1 MKSSLAIGPRFPCL
15 AAQAGGAAGLPG
27 GGQLMKIA
35 AFFWALAFV
44 VTGGA
49 SAQASPPPK
58 DPKLVVAIAVDQYAW
73 SLFQRYR
80 PTYVGGLKR
89 LSEGRVFLGY
99 QSHAS
104 TETCPGHST
113 LLTGD
118 HPSRTGIVANNW
130 YDRESGSNIYCVS
143 VSGVAD
149 PQAKGPGNLK
159 VGTLGDWL
167 RAKHPAA
174 RVTSISGK
182 DRAAIM
188 LGGHNPTSVFWWD
201 DGLGWGTSKYAGPA
215 DAKTVAPAVAFNRAL
230 FAAWDKAA
238 PELWPS
244 ALPERCAPLAISHTF
259 GRLTLS
265 GRVPPQSAKG
275 VTQGPKWRTSAAF
288 APEFRASPLMDRT
301 TLDMAAELVAAQGLG
316 RRAQPD
322 LLAIS
327 LSGTDHI
334 GHRYGSGGAE
344 MCAQQ
349 ASLDAAL
356 GAFFARLDAL
366 GVPYVV
372 ALSADHGGIDAAERV
387 GPPARRID
395 TARIVTGLNAELRT
409 QFGFGYD
416 AINGDDANQLIL
428 GLPPEDDR
436 RRAEVM
442 ASAIAWLRAQPDV
455 ADVFTAAEVAA
466 ATPPK
471 GKPAAELTIIE
482 RFAESFDAA
491 RNGDIIVNYAQ
502 FASLGMPSQ
511 LGQNIAGH
519 GSAWDHD
526 RQVPILFWWPGVT
539 PADEETIE
547 TVDIAPT
554 LAPFLRIAAPDVDGR
569 CIELGQG
576 CS

>member
-1 MKSSLAIGPRFPCL
+1 
-15 AAQAGGAAGLPG
+15 
-27 GGQLMKIA
+27 MKIA
-35 AFFWALAFV
+35 ALLSALAFT

-58 DPKLVVAIAVDQYAW
+58 EPKLVVAIAVDQYAW

-89 LSEGRVFLGY
+89 LGEGRVFLGY

-130 YDRESGSNIYCVS
+130 YDRDSGSSVYCVS

-149 PQAKGPGNLK
+149 PLAKGASNLK
-159 VGTLGDWL
+159 VDTLGDWL
-167 RAKHPAA
+167 RAKHPDA

-188 LGGHNPTSVFWWD
+188 MAGHHPTSVFWWD

-215 DAKTVAPAVAFNRAL
+215 DAKTVAPAVAFNRKL
-230 FAAWDKAA
+230 FASWDETP
-238 PELWPS
+238 PELWPT
-244 ALPERCAPLAISHTF
+244 ALPEPCAPLAVPHTF

-265 GRVPPQSAKG
+265 GGIPPESAKG
-275 VTQGPKWRTSAAF
+275 VTQGAKWRTSAAF
-288 APEFRASPLMDRT
+288 APEFRTSPLMDRT
-301 TLDMAAELVAAQGLG
+301 TLEMAAELVKAQGLG

-344 MCAQQ
+344 MCVQQ

-356 GAFFARLDAL
+356 GAFLAKLDAL
-366 GVPYVV
+366 DVPYVV
-372 ALSADHGGIDAAERV
+372 ALSADHGGIDAAERL
-387 GPPARRID
+387 GPPARRVD
-395 TARIVTGLNAELRT
+395 TGKIVNGLNAELRT
-409 QFGFGYD
+409 KFGFGYD
-416 AINGDDANQLIL
+416 AINGDDANQLLL
-428 GLPPEDDR
+428 GLPPEDDK

-442 ASAIAWLRAQPDV
+442 ATALGWLKAQPDV
-455 ADVFTAAEVAA
+455 ADVFTAAQVAA
-466 ATPPK
+466 AAPPR
-471 GKPAAELTIIE
+471 GRPPGDLTMLE

-511 LGQNIAGH
+511 LGQNVAGH

-526 RQVPILFWWPGVT
+526 RQVPILFWWPGVA
-539 PADEETIE
+539 PADAGPIE

-554 LAPFLRIAAPDVDGR
+554 LAPWLHIAAPDVDGR
-569 CIELGQG
+569 CIDLGQG
-576 CS
+576 CN

>member
-1 MKSSLAIGPRFPCL
+1 
-15 AAQAGGAAGLPG
+15 
-27 GGQLMKIA
+27 MKIA
-35 AFFWALAFV
+35 SLLAALV
-44 VTGGA
+44 VGVGA
-49 SAQASPPPK
+49 SAAAQPAPPPK

-80 PTYVGGLKR
+80 PTYTGGLKR
-89 LSEGRVFLGY
+89 LAGGRVFLGY

-130 YDRESGSNIYCVS
+130 YDRDNGSNVYCVS

-149 PQAKGPGNLK
+149 PLAKGPENLK
-159 VGTLGDWL
+159 VDTLGDWL
-167 RAKHPAA
+167 RAKHPDA

-188 LGGHNPTSVFWWD
+188 LGGHHPTAVFWWD
-201 DGLGWGTSKYAGPA
+201 DGLGWGTSKHAGPA
-215 DAKTVAPAVAFNRAL
+215 DAATLAPAVAFNRKL
-230 FAAWDKAA
+230 FAAWDQAP
-238 PELWPS
+238 PELWPATLPDPCK
-244 ALPERCAPLAISHTF
+244 ALAVPHTF

-265 GRVPPQSAKG
+265 GEVPPQTAKG
-275 VTQGPKWRTSAAF
+275 ATQGPKWRTGAAF
-288 APEFRASPLMDRT
+288 TPEFRASPLMDRT

-344 MCAQQ
+344 MCVQQ

-356 GAFFARLDAL
+356 GAFFAKLDAL

-372 ALSADHGGIDAAERV
+372 ALSADHGGIDAAERI
-387 GPPARRID
+387 GPPARRVD
-395 TARIVTGLNAELRT
+395 TGKIIAGLNGELRT
-409 QFGFGYD
+409 KFGYGYD
-416 AINGDDANQLIL
+416 AINGDDANQLLL
-428 GLPPEDDR
+428 GLPPEDNKR
-436 RRAEVM
+436 RDEVM
-442 ASAIAWLRAQPDV
+442 AAAVAWLKAQPEV
-455 ADVFTAAEVAA
+455 SDVFTAAQVAA
-466 ATPPK
+466 AAPPK
-471 GKPAAELTIIE
+471 GKSAADLTVIE
-482 RFAESFDAA
+482 RFAESFDAP
-491 RNGDIIVNYAQ
+491 RNGDILVNYAQ
-502 FASLGMPSQ
+502 FSTLGMPSQ
-511 LGQNIAGH
+511 LGQNVAGH

-526 RQVPILFWWPGVT
+526 RQVPILFWWPGAS
-539 PADEETIE
+539 PADAGPIE

-554 LAPFLRIAAPDVDGR
+554 LAPLLHIAAPDVDGR
-569 CIELGQG
+569 CIDLGQG
-576 CS
+576 CP